1 MSEPEPIFFDSP
13 EAFRAWLE
21 ENHASA
27 GEVSVGYWKKGTGRP
42 SLTWS
47 EAVDQALCFGW
58 IDSRADSI
66 DSERY
71 RQRFT
76 PRRPGSNWSKVN
88 IAKVE
93 RLEAE
98 GLMRPAGRAAFE
110 GRSEAKSG
118 VYSFEQEDPA
128 ELPPE
133 YEERVRQHPEAWA
146 YWSARPP
153 GYRRTA
159 THWVMSAKREE
170 TRERRLAQLIESSA
184 AGEHIPPLLRRR

>member
-1 MSEPEPIFFDSP
+1 
-13 EAFRAWLE
+13 
-21 ENHASA
+21 
-27 GEVSVGYWKKGTGRP
+27 
-42 SLTWS
+42 
-47 EAVDQALCFGW
+47 
-58 IDSRADSI
+58 
-66 DSERY
+66 
-71 RQRFT
+71 
-76 PRRPGSNWSKVN
+76 
-88 IAKVE
+88 
-93 RLEAE
+93 
-98 GLMRPAGRAAFE
+98 MRPAGRAAFE

-146 YWSARPP
+146 YWTARPP

-170 TRERRLAQLIESSA
+170 TRERRLAKLIESSA